1 MNSPCLFLLLTP
13 MTSIGFLLSV
23 YNLYFFVY
31 FVFSCIVLPFWRNK
45 VYIISNKR
53 DTLYHK
59 LGEGDDNLV

>member
-1 MNSPCLFLLLTP
+1 